1 MKGKFLAILLSLVFL
16 FSGCAPV
23 SVQEKTGLSV
33 VASFYPIWVLAANV
47 VEGLEDVQLTLLT
60 SQDAGCLHNY
70 QLLPRDMKVLDG
82 ADILVLNGAGMEGF
96 IEDAAKSF
104 TQLTLVDTAENLH
117 LIENGEHAHE
127 HDHNHGHDH
136 SVNSHVWLDVDNA
149 IAQTQVIAESLKA
162 ALPQQTEQ
170 IERNAAAYID
180 RLKVLK
186 AEMESILEPVR
197 GKKIVTSHDSFAYF
211 AHEFDLH
218 VEAVIQP
225 DEETDPSAAHLGEI
239 CDLME
244 SENIP
249 AVFVQPDTTGSA
261 PQVIAREVGAK
272 LVTLDPLTGGELD
285 AAGYER
291 AQLNNARAIAEVL
304 Q

>member
-23 SVQEKTGLSV
+23 SVQEKKGLSV
-33 VASFYPIWVLAANV
+33 VASFYPIWILTANV
-47 VEGLEDVQLTLLT
+47 MEGLEDAELTLLT
-60 SQDAGCLHNY
+60 KEDAGCLHNY

-104 TQLTLVDTAENLH
+104 AQLTLVDTGEYLE
-117 LIENGEHAHE
+117 LIENGEHEHD

-136 SVNSHVWLDVDNA
+136 SVNAHVWLDVDNA
-149 IAQTQVIAESLKA
+149 IAQTRVIAQALKE
-162 ALPQQTEQ
+162 ALPQQAER
-170 IERNAAAYID
+170 IESNAAAYIE
-180 RLKVLK
+180 RLEVLK
-186 AEMESILEPVR
+186 AEMERILEPVK
-197 GKKIVTSHDSFAYF
+197 GKKMVTSHDSFAYF
-211 AHEFDLH
+211 AHAFDLN
-218 VEAVIQP
+218 VAAVIQK

-239 CDLME
+239 CDLMD
-244 SENIP
+244 SEKIP

-261 PQVIAREVGAK
+261 PKVIAREVGAQ
-272 LVTLDPLTGGELD
+272 LVTLDPITGGEMNVTS
-285 AAGYER
+285 YET